1 MAFITLK
8 LYPNSKN
15 EMNISYSI
23 MNLHYVYHTYL
34 FKSKPENMYYHTN
47 NEAKPTI
54 TQITIYFNLCSCLH
68 IIHSSKTLKAQFNH
82 ANIITAKQSQLCTQV
97 ENNATQENCDFKFW
111 FYFPQDTTSQNNDYF
126 MYFPFNVYYTRLL
139 FCLQSH
145 DPTIF
150 SQTKYPCTYQNKIH
164 FHFFSLIN

>member
-54 TQITIYFNLCSCLH
+54 TQNTIYFNLCSWLH
-68 IIHSSKTLKAQFNH
+68 INHSSKTLRAQFNH

-97 ENNATQENCDFKFW
+97 ENNATQENCHFKFW
-111 FYFPQDTTSQNNDYF
+111 FYFPQVT
-126 MYFPFNVYYTRLL
+126 TRLL

-150 SQTKYPCTYQNKIH
+150 SQTKYPCTYQNRIH
-164 FHFFSLIN
+164 FHFFVLIN